1 MTISL
6 SKLTFLVLFELQ
18 HRFPKLIHCGI
29 VIVLGEHLVKP
40 IFKARGFLNFNFGL
54 LEKAGN

>member
-6 SKLTFLVLFELQ
+6 SELTFLVLFEIPHGFVKFIKFL
-18 HRFPKLIHCGI
+18 FVG
-29 VIVLGEHLVKP
+29 VLWEHLVKP

-54 LEKAGN
+54 LEKAGD